1 MKDDLLR
8 LLKIQDV
15 DEELRTLEEVKSKY
29 PEEITRRKNDIEAAR
44 KGLDEK
50 SARVAELESQQRHY
64 ERELEVARDQLK
76 KQEERFSEVT
86 NNREYDA
93 LQMEIEA
100 CKTRISDC
108 ETHILQ
114 AIEESEFLREQIGIE
129 ENDVEQIVGEQQ
141 ARIDELQEKLDSLQG
156 EVDGVYSRRE
166 QETRGLDQSLLQSYE
181 RSRSTRGAR
190 VAAVRKESC
199 GACFRQ
205 LPPQQRNNVRRN
217 ERVLHCENCGAILVW
232 DDSSS

>member
-1 MKDDLLR
+1 MKEDLLR
-8 LLKIQDV
+8 LLRIQDV
-15 DEELRTLEEVKSKY
+15 DEALRTLEDAKSKY
-29 PEEITRRKNDIEAAR
+29 PEEITRRKSDIEAAR
-44 KGLDEK
+44 QGLEEK

-76 KQEERFSEVT
+76 KQEGRFSEVT

-100 CKTRISDC
+100 CKTRISEC
-108 ETHILQ
+108 ETQILL
-114 AIEESEFLREQIGIE
+114 AIEESEFLREQIGLE
-129 ENDVEQIVGEQQ
+129 EKAVEQIVGEQQ

-166 QETRGLDQSLLQSYE
+166 QETRGIDQSLLQSYE
-181 RSRSTRGAR
+181 RSRNARGAR
-190 VAAVRKESC
+190 VTAVRRESC
-199 GACFRQ
+199 GACFRL
-205 LPPQQRNNVRRN
+205 LPPQQRSNVRRN

-232 DDSSS
+232 DDHSS

>member
-1 MKDDLLR
+1 MRDDLLR

-15 DEELRTLEEVKSKY
+15 DEELRTLEDVKSKY
-29 PEEITRRKNDIEAAR
+29 PEEITRRKNDIEAVR

-50 SARVAELESQQRHY
+50 SARVAELETQQRHH

-100 CKTRISDC
+100 CKTRISEC

-114 AIEESEFLREQIGIE
+114 AIEDSEFLREQIVLE
-129 ENDVEQIVGEQQ
+129 EKDVEQIVGEQQ

-166 QETRGLDQSLLQSYE
+166 QETSGIDQDLLRSYQ
-181 RSRSTRGAR
+181 RSRNARGGR

-232 DDSSS
+232 DDHSS

>member
-29 PEEITRRKNDIEAAR
+29 PDEITRRKNHIEAAR

-50 SARVAELESQQRHY
+50 SARVAELESQQRHH

-100 CKTRISDC
+100 CKTKISEC

-114 AIEESEFLREQIGIE
+114 ALEESDFLREEIGVE
-129 ENDVEQIVGEQQ
+129 EKDVEQVVGEQQ

-166 QETRGLDQSLLQSYE
+166 QETRGIDKSLLQSYE
-181 RSRSTRGAR
+181 RSRNARGAR

>member
-1 MKDDLLR
+1 MRDNLLR

-15 DEELRTLEEVKSKY
+15 DEELRTLEEAKSKY

-50 SARVAELESQQRHY
+50 SARVAELESQQRQY
-64 ERELEVARDQLK
+64 ERDLEVARDQLK

-100 CKTRISDC
+100 CKTRISEC

-114 AIEESEFLREQIGIE
+114 AIEESEFLREQILLE
-129 ENDVEQIVGEQQ
+129 EKDVEQIVGEQQ
-141 ARIDELQEKLDSLQG
+141 GRIDELQEKLDSLQD

-166 QETRGLDQSLLQSYE
+166 HETSGLDQSLLQSYE
-181 RSRSTRGAR
+181 RSRTARGAR
-190 VAAVRKESC
+190 ITAVRKESC

-205 LPPQQRNNVRRN
+205 LTPQQRSNVRRS

-232 DDSSS
+232 DDHSS

>member
-15 DEELRTLEEVKSKY
+15 DEELRALEEVKSKY
-29 PEEITRRKNDIEAAR
+29 PEEITRRKSDIEAVR

-64 ERELEVARDQLK
+64 ERELEAARDQLK

-100 CKTRISDC
+100 CKTRISEC

-114 AIEESEFLREQIGIE
+114 AIEESESLSEQILTEGK
-129 ENDVEQIVGEQQ
+129 DVAQIVGEQQ

-166 QETRGLDQSLLQSYE
+166 QETRGIDQSLLQSYE
-181 RSRSTRGAR
+181 RSRNSRGAR
-190 VAAVRKESC
+190 VTAVRKESC

-217 ERVLHCENCGAILVW
+217 ERVQHCENCGAILVW
-232 DDSSS
+232 DENSS